1 MPTATEG
8 RRYAGRAAEERRAE
22 RRRRLLDAAVELF
35 GTRGYGATTIEALYT
50 EARLAPRHFYEQF
63 GGREP
68 LLRAVYD
75 EHIEAVAA
83 AVGAARESA
92 PSDVVGRVRAVLEAF
107 AGAMLSDPR
116 RARIA
121 YLEVPGTSRT
131 LERHARGVVRG
142 FAAVVEEEARS
153 AAERGLLPDRDYA
166 LTAMLLVGGTNA
178 ILLDWLSDERR
189 RPIDDVLSELTAAF
203 VGVLQQPR

>member
-1 MPTATEG
+1 MPSATGG

-35 GTRGYGATTIEALYT
+35 GTRGYAATTIEALYT

-63 GGREP
+63 PGREE

-75 EHIEAVAA
+75 ETIGAVVAA
-83 AVGAARESA
+83 VDGARASA
-92 PSDVVGRVRAVLEAF
+92 PTDVRGRVRAILEAF
-107 AGAMLSDPR
+107 AGAMLTDPR

-121 YLEVPGTSRT
+121 YLEVPGTSDG
-131 LERHARGVVRG
+131 LDLHAHGVVRG
-142 FAAVVEEEARS
+142 FAAVVEQEARAG
-153 AAERGLLPDRDYA
+153 AARGTLPDRDYA

-178 ILLDWLSDERR
+178 ILLDWLADEVR
-189 RPIDDVLSELTAAF
+189 RPIADVLDELTEAF
-203 VGVLQQPR
+203 VAVLERPR